1 MIVFNNTSLEVNEG
15 DAEVIIE
22 IDPAASDITEITEVE
37 ISTLNGTA
45 LAIDFTNDGVG
56 LDYTAID
63 SLVVDLDPNDP
74 DSFVFPINITDD
86 AIAETDEDFQF
97 QVTATDDS
105 TLNGTATITI
115 LDDDGIDESEATAP
129 VVEGLPPEISINN
142 VAQPEGDSG
151 NTDFEFTVSLSQP
164 SEELITVDYA
174 TADGSAESEAV
185 VDGFD
190 LLDEADYLPQTGT
203 IEFAPGETEQTIS
216 IEVLTDDN
224 FLASEAPLETFLVN
238 LADATNASLEQL
250 AGIGTILND
259 DLETEKADTDLPVI
273 QLSDLTLIEGDAAVN
288 IQALTVNL
296 LDSEGEP
303 VVATEDIVFSYSTA
317 DLDAVAS
324 LDYEFIASQAAT
336 IEEGESSTAIELTIL
351 GDEIIEADESLSVIL
366 SGIDTDVVQF
376 ANAQSELETVIT
388 IEDDDTVT
396 DSDEPEEVA
405 ADDEPDA
412 AIDTDELDDSEEETD
427 ADDTDDE
434 ESDSEDDA
442 EEETD
447 ADADADADAEND
459 AEAETEVDD
468 ADNEESTSTGTAADL
483 ETDLDVADFPD
494 NTVFRLINSATG
506 AYLYTDSEAE
516 IESRENAGGD
526 RNFELENPS
535 FVGADPDAAN
545 AEDVYRFFNTETE
558 GYFYTTSEIE
568 RDAIVDNLNNFIFED
583 VAFSAFETNVAESIP
598 VYRFYDSSTGIHFYT
613 ADETENSFVEDNLAN
628 YSSEGIAFYAQPWE

>member
-63 SLVVDLDPNDP
+63 SLVLNLDPNDL

-115 LDDDGIDESEATAP
+115 LDDDGTDEPEATAP

-142 VAQPEGDSG
+142 IAQPEGDSG

-164 SEELITVDYA
+164 SEELITVDYT

-273 QLSDLTLIEGDAAVN
+273 QLSDRTLIEGDAAVN

-324 LDYEFIASQAAT
+324 LDYEFIALQAAT

-412 AIDTDELDDSEEETD
+412 AIDSDELDDSEEETD
-427 ADDTDDE
+427 ADDTDNE
-434 ESDSEDDA
+434 ESDSENDA

-447 ADADADADAEND
+447 ADADEDD

-468 ADNEESTSTGTAADL
+468 ADSEESTSTGTAADL

-568 RDAIVDNLNNFIFED
+568 RDAIVDNLDNFIFED
-583 VAFSAFETNVAESIP
+583 VAFSAFETNVAKSIP

>member
-63 SLVVDLDPNDP
+63 SLVLNLDPNDL

-273 QLSDLTLIEGDAAVN
+273 QLSDRTFIEGDAAIN

-324 LDYEFIASQAAT
+324 LDYEFIALQAAT
-336 IEEGESSTAIELTIL
+336 IEEGESSTVIELTIL

-412 AIDTDELDDSEEETD
+412 AIDSDELDDSEEETD
-427 ADDTDDE
+427 ADDTDNE
-434 ESDSEDDA
+434 ESDSENDA

-447 ADADADADAEND
+447 ADADEDD

-468 ADNEESTSTGTAADL
+468 ADSEESTSTGTAADL

-568 RDAIVDNLNNFIFED
+568 RDAIVDNLDNFIFED
-583 VAFSAFETNVAESIP
+583 VAFSAFETNVAKSIP

>member
-1 MIVFNNTSLEVNEG
+1 LEVNEG

-63 SLVVDLDPNDP
+63 SLVLNLDPNDL

-115 LDDDGIDESEATAP
+115 LDDDGTDEPEATAP

-142 VAQPEGDSG
+142 IAQPEGDSG

-164 SEELITVDYA
+164 SEELITVDYT

-273 QLSDLTLIEGDAAVN
+273 QLSDRTFIEGDAAIN

-324 LDYEFIASQAAT
+324 LDYEFIALQAAT
-336 IEEGESSTAIELTIL
+336 IEEGESSTVIELTIL

-412 AIDTDELDDSEEETD
+412 AIDSDELDDSEEETD
-427 ADDTDDE
+427 ADDTDNE
-434 ESDSEDDA
+434 ESDSENDA

-447 ADADADADAEND
+447 ADADEDD

-468 ADNEESTSTGTAADL
+468 ADSEESTSTGTAADL

-568 RDAIVDNLNNFIFED
+568 RDAIVDNLDNFIFED
-583 VAFSAFETNVAESIP
+583 VAFSAFETNVAKSIP

>member
-63 SLVVDLDPNDP
+63 SLVLNLDPNDL

-115 LDDDGIDESEATAP
+115 LDDDGTDEPEATAP

-142 VAQPEGDSG
+142 IAQPEGDSG

-164 SEELITVDYA
+164 SEELITVDYT

-273 QLSDLTLIEGDAAVN
+273 QLSDRTFIEGDAVVN

-303 VVATEDIVFSYSTA
+303 VVATKDIVFSYSTA

-412 AIDTDELDDSEEETD
+412 AIDSDELDDSEEETD
-427 ADDTDDE
+427 ADDTDNE
-434 ESDSEDDA
+434 ESDSENDA

-447 ADADADADAEND
+447 ADADEDD

-468 ADNEESTSTGTAADL
+468 ADSEESTSTGTAADL

-568 RDAIVDNLNNFIFED
+568 RDAIVDNLDNFIFED
-583 VAFSAFETNVAESIP
+583 VAFSAFETNVAKSIP